1 MINFRHILPTPFID
15 ITSFPVLSSILG
27 TRQIIF
33 GLEKTGYQQLK
44 SKVPVF
50 FSSVS
55 NSDILNNDFF
65 NLWSFDSKSPQ
76 DIHLTLCTVVHLWH
90 VLIWTLHSKSL
101 ISLVVRWS
109 CLSHSVMTTTVEVSA
124 HWMEDH

>member
-1 MINFRHILPTPFID
+1 MINFRQILPTPFID
-15 ITSFPVLSSILG
+15 ITSFPVFSSILG
-27 TRQIIF
+27 RQIIF

-101 ISLVVRWS
+101 ISLLVWWS